1 MNNALY
7 RFICGFLKPEDDVVI
22 DMGCGSGD
30 GTLLLSQHAKKVVGI
45 DKDRAS
51 IIDATT
57 NKKRDNNYFFIGNL
71 DQMDTFPDCD
81 VCVMI
86 NVLQDLRYPRSS
98 LAKIK
103 QATKRFVYVV
113 IEEGTYNP
121 EELMGCFG
129 TWMYFGDSK
138 VNNYLLFI
146 FEKI

>member
-7 RFICGFLKPEDDVVI
+7 RFICGFIKPEDDVVI
-22 DMGCGSGD
+22 DIGCGNGD
-30 GTLLLSQHAKKVVGI
+30 GTLLLSRYAKKVVGI
-45 DKDRAS
+45 DKDRLS
-51 IIDATT
+51 VIDASNT
-57 NKKRDNNYFFIGNL
+57 KKRDNNYFFIGNL

-103 QATKRFVYVV
+103 QSTKRFVYVV

-121 EELMGCFG
+121 DELMGCFN
-129 TWMYFGDSK
+129 TWRYFGDIRVDNS
-138 VNNYLLFI
+138 LLFI